1 MLALLL
7 QAIAIA
13 SQPVAGEVLSKS
25 HLSRIKKQHPPARPT
40 VDRPKKKVRRWKGV
54 YEHKDTPIHHH

>member
-7 QAIAIA
+7 QAIALA
-13 SQPVAGEVLSKS
+13 TRPDSTETLTDF
-25 HLSRIKKQHPPARPT
+25 HLKKMKKPPRAVTDARP
-40 VDRPKKKVRRWKGV
+40 PKKVRRWKGV